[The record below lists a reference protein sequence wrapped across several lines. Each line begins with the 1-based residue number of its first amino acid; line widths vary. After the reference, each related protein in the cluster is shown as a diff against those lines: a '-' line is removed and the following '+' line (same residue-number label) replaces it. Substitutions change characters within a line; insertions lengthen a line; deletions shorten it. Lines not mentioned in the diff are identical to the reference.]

1 MKVAIYCGSS
11 FGNDKIFNEKA
22 LEVVDFLSSKKVSI
36 VYGGSKSGL
45 MGTISN
51 EAIKR
56 GMEVIGVITH
66 DLAFKEIENTSIT
79 QLYKVETIRE
89 RKTMME
95 ELSDAFIALPGGF
108 GTLEEISEAFTYIQ
122 IGLHNKPCALY
133 NLNGYYDKLIEFL
146 KNCVDNGFISKEH
159 VDAIIVSDDI
169 EYIYNAFT
177 KYQAP
182 KSKWELKALKNC

>member
-1 MKVAIYCGSS
+1 MKIAIYCGSS
-11 FGNDKIFNEKA
+11 FGKSEIYNKKA
-22 LEVVDFLSSKKVSI
+22 LEIIDFLASKNSSI

-45 MGTISN
+45 MGTISD
-51 EAIKR
+51 EAMKKN
-56 GMEVIGVITH
+56 MEVIGVITY
-66 DLAFKEIENTSIT
+66 DLANKEIENKSIT
-79 QLYKVETIRE
+79 KLYKVETIRE
-89 RKTMME
+89 RKAMME

-133 NLNGYYDKLIEFL
+133 NLHGYYDKLVEFL
-146 KNCVDNGFISKEH
+146 KNCVENGFISKEH